1 MTIPKER
8 PESPHSHK
16 PPARG
21 QRQAARSSLPATS
34 PLPPFGRTR
43 RVVSWLVLGLAGAEV
58 IVGVVA
64 AVAPEPPGSYTGWGE
79 DLAGTFTIVVPLVAV
94 GLALR
99 SSRRGVA
106 RTTAVMALI
115 FAALVSVILLGYLFW
130 GHDWS
135 TFTLT
140 QKTIASLSIS
150 PSIAVCLAAFL
161 AELPAFGRR
170 WPGPP
175 AGEAGQQS

>member
-1 MTIPKER
+1 MAIPKER
-8 PESPHSHK
+8 PESPPSHK
-16 PPARG
+16 PPARRQG
-21 QRQAARSSLPATS
+21 QAARSSLSATS
-34 PLPPFGRTR
+34 PLPPWARTR
-43 RVVSWLVLGLAGAEV
+43 RVVSWLALGLAGAEV
-58 IVGVVA
+58 IVGVVG

-79 DLAGTFTIVVPLVAV
+79 DLTGTFITVVPLVAV

-115 FAALVSVILLGYLFW
+115 LAALFSVVMLGYLFW

-140 QKTIASLSIS
+140 QKTITSLGII
-150 PSIAVCLAAFL
+150 PSVAVYLAAFL
-161 AELPAFGRR
+161 AGLPAFGRR
-170 WPGPP
+170 WPVPP
-175 AGEAGQQS
+175 DG

>member
-1 MTIPKER
+1 MAISKER
-8 PESPHSHK
+8 PGSPHAHK
-16 PPARG
+16 PPARKR
-21 QRQAARSSLPATS
+21 RQAARSSLPATS
-34 PLPPFGRTR
+34 PPPRARTR
-43 RVVSWLVLGLAGAEV
+43 RVVSWLALGLAGAEV

-64 AVAPEPPGSYTGWGE
+64 VATEPPGSYTGWGE
-79 DLAGTFTIVVPLVAV
+79 DLTVTFITVVPLVAV

-115 FAALVSVILLGYLFW
+115 FAALVSVTLLGYVFW

-135 TFTLT
+135 GFTLR
-140 QKTIASLSIS
+140 QKTIASLGMI
-150 PSIAVCLAAFL
+150 PPIAVYLAAFL

-170 WPGPP
+170 WPVPP
-175 AGEAGQQS
+175 GG

>member
-1 MTIPKER
+1 MAISQER
-8 PESPHSHK
+8 PGSPHAHK
-16 PPARG
+16 PPASRRG
-21 QRQAARSSLPATS
+21 QAARSSLPATS
-34 PLPPFGRTR
+34 PPPWARTR
-43 RVVSWLVLGLAGAEV
+43 RVVSWLALGLAGAEV

-64 AVAPEPPGSYTGWGE
+64 VVTEPPGSYTGWGE
-79 DLAGTFTIVVPLVAV
+79 DLGMTFITVVPLVAV

-115 FAALVSVILLGYLFW
+115 VAALISLTLLGYLFW

-135 TFTLT
+135 TFTPRE
-140 QKTIASLSIS
+140 KTIASLEMI
-150 PSIAVCLAAFL
+150 PPIAVYLAAFV

-175 AGEAGQQS
+175 GG

>member
-1 MTIPKER
+1 MAIPTER

-16 PPARG
+16 PPARR

-34 PLPPFGRTR
+34 PLPPYARTR
-43 RVVSWLVLGLAGAEV
+43 RVVSWLALGLAGAEV

-64 AVAPEPPGSYTGWGE
+64 VATEPPGSYTGWGE
-79 DLAGTFTIVVPLVAV
+79 NLTWTFITVVPLVAV

-115 FAALVSVILLGYLFW
+115 FAALVSVTLLGYLFW

-135 TFTLT
+135 GFTLR
-140 QKTIASLSIS
+140 QKTIDSLEMI
-150 PSIAVCLAAFL
+150 PPIAVYLAAFL
-161 AELPAFGRR
+161 AGLPAFGRR
-170 WPGPP
+170 WPVPP
-175 AGEAGQQS
+175 AGETGQQP

>member
-1 MTIPKER
+1 MAISQER

-16 PPARG
+16 PPARRRG
-21 QRQAARSSLPATS
+21 QAARSSLPATS
-34 PLPPFGRTR
+34 PLPPYARTR
-43 RVVSWLVLGLAGAEV
+43 RVVSWLALGLAGAEV
-58 IVGVVA
+58 IVG
-64 AVAPEPPGSYTGWGE
+64 AVAVATPEPPGAYTGWGE
-79 DLAGTFTIVVPLVAV
+79 DLTVTFITVVPLVAV

-115 FAALVSVILLGYLFW
+115 FAALVSVTLLGYLFW

-135 TFTLT
+135 GFTLT
-140 QKTIASLSIS
+140 QKTFASLEMI
-150 PSIAVCLAAFL
+150 PPIAVYLAAFL

-170 WPGPP
+170 WPIPP
-175 AGEAGQQS
+175 GG

>member
-1 MTIPKER
+1 MAISQER
-8 PESPHSHK
+8 PGSPHAHK
-16 PPARG
+16 PPARRRG
-21 QRQAARSSLPATS
+21 QAARSSLLATS
-34 PLPPFGRTR
+34 PLPPRARTR
-43 RVVSWLVLGLAGAEV
+43 RVVSWLALGLAGAEV

-64 AVAPEPPGSYTGWGE
+64 VATEPPGSYTGWGE
-79 DLAGTFTIVVPLVAV
+79 DLTMTFITVVPLVAA

-115 FAALVSVILLGYLFW
+115 VAALVGVTLLGYLFW

-135 TFTLT
+135 GFTPRE
-140 QKTIASLSIS
+140 KTIASLEMI
-150 PSIAVCLAAFL
+150 PPIAVYLAAFL

-170 WPGPP
+170 WPVPP
-175 AGEAGQQS
+175 GG

>member
-1 MTIPKER
+1 
-8 PESPHSHK
+8 
-16 PPARG
+16 
-21 QRQAARSSLPATS
+21 
-34 PLPPFGRTR
+34 
-43 RVVSWLVLGLAGAEV
+43 V

-64 AVAPEPPGSYTGWGE
+64 ALATEPPGSYTGWGE
-79 DLAGTFTIVVPLVAV
+79 DLTGTFITVVPLVAV

-115 FAALVSVILLGYLFW
+115 FAALVSVTLLGYLFW

-135 TFTLT
+135 GFTLT
-140 QKTIASLSIS
+140 QKTIASLGMI
-150 PSIAVCLAAFL
+150 PSIAVYLAAFL

-170 WPGPP
+170 WPVPR
-175 AGEAGQQS
+175 AGETGQQP

>member
-1 MTIPKER
+1 MAISQEGPG
-8 PESPHSHK
+8 SPHAHR
-16 PPARG
+16 PPARRRG
-21 QRQAARSSLPATS
+21 QAARSPLPATS
-34 PLPPFGRTR
+34 PPSWARTR
-43 RVVSWLVLGLAGAEV
+43 RVVSWLALGLAGAEA

-64 AVAPEPPGSYTGWGE
+64 VATEPPGSSTGWGE
-79 DLAGTFTIVVPLVAV
+79 DLTTTFITVVPLVAV

-115 FAALVSVILLGYLFW
+115 VAALISLTLFGYLFW

-135 TFTLT
+135 TFSPG
-140 QKTIASLSIS
+140 QKTIASLEMI
-150 PSIAVCLAAFL
+150 PPIAVYLAAFL

-170 WPGPP
+170 WPVPP
-175 AGEAGQQS
+175 GG

>member
-1 MTIPKER
+1 MAISQER
-8 PESPHSHK
+8 PESPHSHR
-16 PPARG
+16 PPARSRG
-21 QRQAARSSLPATS
+21 QLARSSLPATS
-34 PLPPFGRTR
+34 PVPPYARTR

-58 IVGVVA
+58 ILG
-64 AVAPEPPGSYTGWGE
+64 AVAIATEPPGSYIGWGE
-79 DLAGTFTIVVPLVAV
+79 NLTSTFITVVPLVAV

-115 FAALVSVILLGYLFW
+115 FAALVGLTLLGYLFW

-135 TFTLT
+135 SFTLRD
-140 QKTIASLSIS
+140 KTITSLGTI
-150 PSIAVCLAAFL
+150 PLIAVCLAAFL

-170 WPGPP
+170 WPVPRTD
-175 AGEAGQQS
+175 ETGQQS

>member
-1 MTIPKER
+1 MAIPRER

-16 PPARG
+16 PPARR
-21 QRQAARSSLPATS
+21 QRQAARSSLPAAS
-34 PLPPFGRTR
+34 PLPPCARTR
-43 RVVSWLVLGLAGAEV
+43 RVVSWLALGLAGAEV

-64 AVAPEPPGSYTGWGE
+64 VATEPPGSSTGWGE
-79 DLAGTFTIVVPLVAV
+79 DLTVTFITVVPLVAV

-106 RTTAVMALI
+106 RTTAVLALI
-115 FAALVSVILLGYLFW
+115 FAALVSVTLLGYLFW

-140 QKTIASLSIS
+140 QKTIASLSII

-170 WPGPP
+170 WPVPP
-175 AGEAGQQS
+175 GG